1 MTDPVQTV
9 VHDPARASDGA
20 SVSVAEIQPDDP
32 TMGRVGDLF
41 HDDAWAEEF
50 DRRLAAWEAESP
62 AASPV
67 TVARPR

>member
-1 MTDPVQTV
+1 MTDPVLTV

-20 SVSVAEIQPDDP
+20 SVSVAEIQPDNP
-32 TMGRVGDLF
+32 AMGRVGDLF

-62 AASPV
+62 PASAA
-67 TVARPR
+67 TVALPR